1 MRRARATIGVPA
13 TLKKMPPMP
22 PPSHIDGA
30 RVLAWAWSDLPFGHV
45 GSEDGSAPI
54 AIHGLALCQYA
65 GESSVYRFSCD
76 AQWDSVQDE
85 RYASAD
91 EARQQLPAQYRAVA
105 ATWQPG

>member
-1 MRRARATIGVPA
+1 
-13 TLKKMPPMP
+13 MP

-45 GSEDGSAPI
+45 GSEDGSTPI

-91 EARQQLPAQYRAVA
+91 EARQQLPVQYRAVA
-105 ATWQPG
+105 ATWHPG